1 MTMTMTSP
9 SAAAGDAAVRTPS
22 LRRRMVLSV
31 LGLLLIVLTALGL
44 IMNWVLGTQLRADVQ
59 QRLLDRAQFAQV
71 LTTQNLPAQ
80 TVVDQLAGQGITA
93 QFTTGQQTLIGRDN
107 PTPPPPPGKGGHKPP
122 PPAGPAIPVQH
133 SGDQLSTQLNIQG
146 GTLVLQASQAGVDQ
160 TLNTLSHIEL
170 AAGAATVLLTG
181 LLLIR
186 VVHTALGPL
195 DRMTA
200 LADRIRNGTRGRRL
214 HPTTPRTELGRT
226 AVAFDGMLDALE
238 SAEADAHQAEDRM
251 RQFLADA
258 SHDLRTPL
266 AGVIGNAELLL
277 RANPDR
283 AERETRLVDLVRE
296 AQRAARLVD
305 DLLLIT
311 RLDTPQP
318 TLRREPVAL
327 TDVAD
332 RAITLARLRRP
343 DRTSP
348 SAPRTPRCPA
358 TPTTCN
364 APWPTCWTTPPP
376 PPHPAATSP
385 SPSPP
390 PPVKYASPS
399 PTPDPASVRP
409 TDTAS
414 STASSACPPPAPE
427 RAPASGCP
435 SPAPSPP
442 PTAASCTTYP
452 PHPGHAS
459 TSPCPPPPSH
469 QPPPPQ
475 GRTESPRCCP
485 PGEPRTRKTQ

>member
-1 MTMTMTSP
+1 MTSP
-9 SAAAGDAAVRTPS
+9 PATAGDAAVRTPS
-22 LRRRMVLSV
+22 LRRRVVLSV
-31 LGLLLIVLTALGL
+31 LGLLIIVLTALGL

-71 LTTQNLPAQ
+71 LTAQNLPTQ
-80 TVVDQLAGQGITA
+80 SFVDQLAGQGITA

-107 PTPPPPPGKGGHKPP
+107 PTLPSPPGKGGHKPA
-122 PPAGPAIPVQH
+122 PPAAGSALAVQH

-160 TLNTLSHIEL
+160 TLSTLSHIEL
-170 AAGAATVLLTG
+170 AAGAATVLLSG

-186 VVHTALGPL
+186 VVDTALGPL

-214 HPTTPRTELGRT
+214 HPTRPRTELGQT

-277 RANPDR
+277 RANPPR

-311 RLDTPQP
+311 RLDTPNPLCGANRSPSP
-318 TLRREPVAL
+318 TSPTGPSPSLGC
-327 TDVAD
+327 AD
-332 RAITLARLRRP
+332 RTAP
-343 DRTSP
+343 SP
-348 SAPRTPRCPA
+348 SAPRTPR
-358 TPTTCN
+358 
-364 APWPTCWTTPPP
+364 
-376 PPHPAATSP
+376 
-385 SPSPP
+385 
-390 PPVKYASPS
+390 
-399 PTPDPASVRP
+399 
-409 TDTAS
+409 
-414 STASSACPPPAPE
+414 
-427 RAPASGCP
+427 
-435 SPAPSPP
+435 
-442 PTAASCTTYP
+442 
-452 PHPGHAS
+452 
-459 TSPCPPPPSH
+459 
-469 QPPPPQ
+469 
-475 GRTESPRCCP
+475 
-485 PGEPRTRKTQ
+485 

>member
-1 MTMTMTSP
+1 MTTTMTSP
-9 SAAAGDAAVRTPS
+9 PAAAGDAAVRTPS
-22 LRRRMVLSV
+22 LRRRVVLSV

-80 TVVDQLAGQGITA
+80 AVVDQLAGQGITA

-122 PPAGPAIPVQH
+122 PTAGSAVAVQH

-146 GTLVLQASQAGVDQ
+146 GTLVLQASQGGVDQ
-160 TLNTLSHIEL
+160 TLSTLSHIEL

-214 HPTTPRTELGRT
+214 HPTRPGTELGQT

-277 RANPDR
+277 RANPPR

-343 DRTSP
+343 DRTITL
-348 SAPRTPRCPA
+348 SAAHATVSGDPDHLQRALANLLDNATTA
-358 TPTTCN
+358 TPPGGHVTLTI
-364 APWPTCWTTPPP
+364 TTTPGQVRLSVADTGPGVGEGDRHRIFDRFVRLSTARSGAGTGLGLP
-376 PPHPAATSP
+376 IARAIAAAHGGELH
-385 SPSPP
+385 
-390 PPVKYASPS
+390 YL
-399 PTPDPASVRP
+399 PTPAGARFDLTLP
-409 TDTAS
+409 TT
-414 STASSACPPPAPE
+414 TVAPT
-427 RAPASGCP
+427 
-435 SPAPSPP
+435 
-442 PTAASCTTYP
+442 PTAAR
-452 PHPGHAS
+452 PHRITPLL
-459 TSPCPPPPSH
+459 PS
-469 QPPPPQ
+469 
-475 GRTESPRCCP
+475 R
-485 PGEPRTRKTQ
+485 

>member
-1 MTMTMTSP
+1 MTMTMTMTSP

-93 QFTTGQQTLIGRDN
+93 RFTTGQQTLIGRDN
-107 PTPPPPPGKGGHKPP
+107 PTPPPPPGKGGHKPA
-122 PPAGPAIPVQH
+122 PPAAGSAVAVQH

-170 AAGAATVLLTG
+170 AAGAATVLPTG

-214 HPTTPRTELGRT
+214 HPTRPRTELGRT

-343 DRTSP
+343 DRTITL
-348 SAPRTPRCPA
+348 SATHSTVPGDPDHLQRALANLLDNATTA
-358 TPTTCN
+358 TPPGGHVTLTI
-364 APWPTCWTTPPP
+364 TTTPGQVRISVTDTGPGVGEADRHRIFNRFVRLSTARSGTGTGLGLP
-376 PPHPAATSP
+376 IARAIAAAHGGELH
-385 SPSPP
+385 
-390 PPVKYASPS
+390 YL
-399 PTPDPASVRP
+399 PTPSGARFDLTLP
-409 TDTAS
+409 TT
-414 STASSACPPPAPE
+414 TVTPT
-427 RAPASGCP
+427 
-435 SPAPSPP
+435 
-442 PTAASCTTYP
+442 PTAAR
-452 PHPGHAS
+452 PHRITPLL
-459 TSPCPPPPSH
+459 PS
-469 QPPPPQ
+469 
-475 GRTESPRCCP
+475 R
-485 PGEPRTRKTQ
+485 

>member
-1 MTMTMTSP
+1 MTMTTP
-9 SAAAGDAAVRTPS
+9 PAAAGDAAVRTPS
-22 LRRRMVLSV
+22 LRRRVVLSV

-122 PPAGPAIPVQH
+122 PPTAGSAVAVQH

-186 VVHTALGPL
+186 VVDTALGPL

-214 HPTTPRTELGRT
+214 HPTKPRTELGRT

-238 SAEADAHQAEDRM
+238 SAETDAHRAEDRM

-277 RANPDR
+277 RTSPPRD
-283 AERETRLVDLVRE
+283 ERETRLVDLIRE
-296 AQRAARLVD
+296 AQRAARLVE

-311 RLDTPQP
+311 RLDTP
-318 TLRREPVAL
+318 
-327 TDVAD
+327 
-332 RAITLARLRRP
+332 
-343 DRTSP
+343 
-348 SAPRTPRCPA
+348 
-358 TPTTCN
+358 N
-364 APWPTCWTTPPP
+364 PP
-376 PPHPAATSP
+376 
-385 SPSPP
+385 
-390 PPVKYASPS
+390 
-399 PTPDPASVRP
+399 
-409 TDTAS
+409 
-414 STASSACPPPAPE
+414 
-427 RAPASGCP
+427 
-435 SPAPSPP
+435 
-442 PTAASCTTYP
+442 
-452 PHPGHAS
+452 
-459 TSPCPPPPSH
+459 
-469 QPPPPQ
+469 
-475 GRTESPRCCP
+475 
-485 PGEPRTRKTQ
+485 